1 MLQITQS
8 PQAPVVVQQRF
19 SILGVASPSYA
30 GSNLMLTID
39 GQFRATGP
47 VIDVDGTWQ
56 LDFLFQQAGNRRL
69 KLEIGTDSAELTI
82 PVVTTIPEA
91 RKLQFTQVPTRLPVL
106 QSATVEGTAANFPDG
121 SALILRADQQFD
133 LAKPFVRSGKW
144 QTTIGFNQP
153 GKRVLEIVS
162 SDGRDRAQAEVDI
175 VSAQPRP
182 PRVSFTNPPQQV
194 KVEAIVTLA
203 GTAANY
209 SNGDQLILRADQK
222 LELARPTVQNGKWQ
236 AQTVL
241 RQTGKRLIEIIGSE
255 QDKAQTVIE
264 VIGAAPGNFQ
274 ALPRNTWTSTPTP
287 SDLPA
292 LQPKGITLHHTFLSS
307 PPSTSAAVANEA
319 ARMRVIYNGHV
330 NGNGWADIGYHFIIM
345 PSGRV
350 YAARSETRRGAHDVV
365 NDGLGV
371 AFDGVYTSATIN
383 QAMYNSA
390 VALCTL
396 LCKRYGITNTIAP
409 IPTPT
414 GDFGT
419 RNLPRI
425 MGHRDRVATEC
436 PGTEGGRTVR
446 LPEIRQAV
454 NGNLVVS

>member
-8 PQAPVVVQQRF
+8 PQAPVLVQQRF

-30 GSNLMLTID
+30 GSNLMMTID

-56 LDFLFQQAGNRRL
+56 VDFLFQQAGNRRL
-69 KLEIGTDSAELTI
+69 KLEVGTDSAELTI
-82 PVVTTIPEA
+82 PVVATAPQA
-91 RKLQFTQVPTRLPVL
+91 RQLRFTQVPTRLPVL
-106 QSATVEGTAANFPDG
+106 QSATVGGTAANFPDG

-133 LAKPFVRSGKW
+133 LAKPFVNAGKW

-153 GKRVLEIVS
+153 GKRVLEIIS
-162 SDGRDRAQAEVDI
+162 SDGRDRDQAAIDI
-175 VSAQPRP
+175 VAAQPRP
-182 PRVSFTNPPQQV
+182 PRVSFTNPPKQV
-194 KVEAIVTLA
+194 KVEATITLA
-203 GTAANY
+203 GAAVNY
-209 SNGDQLILRADQK
+209 SNGDQLILRADQR
-222 LELARPTVQNGKWQ
+222 LELARPRVQDGKWQ

-255 QDKAQTVIE
+255 QDKTQTVIE
-264 VIGAAPGNFQ
+264 VIGAEAGTFQ
-274 ALPRNTWTSTPTP
+274 ALPRTTWTSTPTP
-287 SDLPA
+287 SDLPN
-292 LQPKGITLHHTFLSS
+292 LQPKGITLHHTFISS
-307 PPSTSAAVANEA
+307 PPATSASVADEA

-350 YAARSETRRGAHDVV
+350 YSARSETKRGAHDVV

-371 AFDGVYTSATIN
+371 AFDGVYTNVTIN

-390 VALCTL
+390 VALCTA
-396 LCKRYGITNTIAP
+396 LCKRYGITNTVTP

-446 LPEIRQAV
+446 LPDIRQAV
-454 NGNLVVS
+454 NGNLVP

>member
-8 PQAPVVVQQRF
+8 PQTPVLVQQRF

-30 GSNLMLTID
+30 GSNLTLTID

-47 VIDVDGTWQ
+47 IVDIDGTWK

-69 KLEIGTDSAELTI
+69 KLEIGTDSAEVTI
-82 PVVTTIPEA
+82 PVVTTVPEA

-106 QSATVEGTAANFPDG
+106 QSATVEGIAANFPDG

-153 GKRVLEIVS
+153 GTRVLEIIS
-162 SDGRDRAQAEVDI
+162 SDGRDRDQAQVD
-175 VSAQPRP
+175 VVAVQPRP
-182 PRVSFTNPPQQV
+182 SRVSFTKPPQQV
-194 KVEAIVTLA
+194 KVEATITLA
-203 GTAANY
+203 GLATNY
-209 SNGDQLILRADQK
+209 TNGDQLILRADQK
-222 LELARPTVQNGKWQ
+222 LELARPTVQDGKWQ

-241 RQTGKRLIEIIGSE
+241 RQAGKRLIEIIGSE
-255 QDKAQTVIE
+255 QDKAQTIVE
-264 VIGAAPGNFQ
+264 VIGADAGTFQ
-274 ALPRNTWTSTPTP
+274 ALPRNTWTSIPTP

-292 LQPKGITLHHTFLSS
+292 LQPKGITLHHTFLSN
-307 PPSTSAAVANEA
+307 PPATNASVADEA

-330 NGNGWADIGYHFIIM
+330 NGNGWADIGYHFIVM

-350 YAARSETRRGAHDVV
+350 YAARSETKRGAHDVV

-371 AFDGVYTSATIN
+371 SFDGIYTSATIN

-396 LCKRYGITNTIAP
+396 LCKRYGITNTVTP

-414 GDFGT
+414 ADFGT
-419 RNLPRI
+419 RNLPRM

-436 PGTEGGRTVR
+436 PGTEGGKTVR
-446 LPEIRQAV
+446 LPDVRQAV
-454 NGNLVVS
+454 NGNLSGS